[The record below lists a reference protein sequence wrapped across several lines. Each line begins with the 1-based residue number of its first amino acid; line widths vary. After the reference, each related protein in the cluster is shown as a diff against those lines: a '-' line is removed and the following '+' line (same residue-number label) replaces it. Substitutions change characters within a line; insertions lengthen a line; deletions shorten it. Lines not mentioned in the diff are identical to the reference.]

1 MATTQLLDGSI
12 RICKVLTPNPRTE
25 WQLEV
30 TSNAGVSVVLG
41 VDFPLREFFKEVLD
55 LYPDD
60 MPAPAVRLWSEFDD
74 DNCEEDLG
82 DEEHPGDCDCVDCE
96 GP

>member
-30 TSNAGVSVVLG
+30 TSNAGVTVVLG
-41 VDFPLREFFKEVLD
+41 VDFPLREFLHEVLD

-60 MPAPAVRLWSEFDD
+60 LPKPSFIPYGEFFD
-74 DNCEEDLG
+74 EEDLG
-82 DEEHPGDCDCVDCE
+82 DDDHPEGCSCADCLDGV
-96 GP
+96 

>member
-12 RICKVLTPNPRTE
+12 RICKVLIPNPRTE

-30 TSNAGVSVVLG
+30 TGKDGHTVTLG
-41 VDFPLREFFKEVLD
+41 LDFPLREFLHEVLK
-55 LYPDD
+55 LYPNDL
-60 MPAPAVRLWSEFDD
+60 PKPRPFEFFD

-82 DEEHPGDCDCVDCE
+82 DVGHPDNCRCIDCE
-96 GP
+96 AYYDR

>member
-30 TSNAGVSVVLG
+30 TSPAGVTVTLG

-55 LYPDD
+55 LYLARYQT
-60 MPAPAVRLWSEFDD
+60 MWAMRVEYEAILF
-74 DNCEEDLG
+74 
-82 DEEHPGDCDCVDCE
+82 
-96 GP
+96 